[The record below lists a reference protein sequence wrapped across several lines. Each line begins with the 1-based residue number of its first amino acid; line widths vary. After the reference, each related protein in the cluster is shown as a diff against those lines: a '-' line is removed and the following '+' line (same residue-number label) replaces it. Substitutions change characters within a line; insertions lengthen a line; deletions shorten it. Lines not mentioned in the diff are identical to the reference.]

1 MVAKVFIDGEAGT
14 TGLQIRERLSGR
26 RDLELLAIAPE
37 HRKDSSARAEVLN
50 AADLVILCLPDG
62 AARESVSLIR
72 NVRTRVIDAST
83 AHRVAEGW
91 TYGFPELAPG
101 QRTRI
106 AAASRVANPGCW
118 PTGFLALV
126 RPLVDAGVIPTDWPL
141 SVHGVSGY
149 TGGGRPM
156 IAQFE
161 DAAAPDH
168 TDTAF
173 KIYAANLRHKHVPEM
188 RVHAGL
194 TRAPLFTPAV
204 ARLPQGMIVEVPLP
218 LAVLPGS
225 PRLADIWAILG
236 AAYEDA
242 RFVSVASPDEAA
254 ALSGLEAESL
264 AGRNGMRLFV
274 FGDDDL
280 GQARLVAL
288 LDNLG
293 KGAGGAAVQNLNL
306 MLGFDE
312 GEGL

>member
-14 TGLQIRERLSGR
+14 TGLQIRDRLSPR
-26 RDLELLAIAPE
+26 RDIELLGIAPE
-37 HRKDSSARAEVLN
+37 DRKDRSARGKALN
-50 AADLVILCLPDG
+50 AADLVILCLPDD
-62 AARESVSLIR
+62 AARESVSLI
-72 NVRTRVIDAST
+72 NNPHTRVIDAST

-101 QRTRI
+101 QRERI
-106 AAASRVANPGCW
+106 AGATRVANPGCW

-126 RPLVDAGVIPTDWPL
+126 SPLVAEGAIPADWPL

-149 TGGGRPM
+149 TGGGKPM

-161 DAAAPDH
+161 DPDAPDH

-204 ARLPQGMIVEVPLP
+204 ARFPQGMIVEVPLP
-218 LAVLPGS
+218 LAVLPGA
-225 PRLADIWAILG
+225 PRLADIRGILNEAYLG
-236 AAYEDA
+236 ARFIQVADA
-242 RFVSVASPDEAA
+242 NETAA
-254 ALSGLEAESL
+254 TTSLEAEGL
-264 AGRNGMRLFV
+264 AGQNGMKIFV
-274 FGDDDL
+274 FGDDGL

-306 MLGFDE
+306 MLGLGEDE
-312 GEGL
+312 AL

>member
-14 TGLQIRERLSGR
+14 TGLQIRDRLSGR
-26 RDLELLAIAPE
+26 RDLEFLAIAPE
-37 HRKDSSARAEVLN
+37 HRKDLSARAEALN
-50 AADLVILCLPDG
+50 AADLVILCLPDE
-62 AARESVSLIR
+62 AARESVSLIA
-72 NVRTRVIDAST
+72 NPGTRVIDAST

-101 QRTRI
+101 QRVKI
-106 AAASRVANPGCW
+106 SGAARVANPGCW

-126 RPLVDAGVIPTDWPL
+126 KPLVAAGVIPADWPL

-149 TGGGRPM
+149 TGGGRAM

-161 DAAAPDH
+161 DAQAPDH

-188 RVHAGL
+188 RIHAGL

-204 ARLPQGMIVEVPLP
+204 ARFPQGMIVEVPLP
-218 LAVLPGS
+218 LAALPGA
-225 PRLADIWAILG
+225 PRLTDVQAVLS
-236 AAYEDA
+236 AAYTEA
-242 RFVSVASPDEAA
+242 RFIEVAGAGEAA
-254 ALSGLEAESL
+254 GLGGLEAESL
-264 AGRNGMRLFV
+264 AGRNGMKLFV

-293 KGAGGAAVQNLNL
+293 KGAGGATVQNLNL

>member
-14 TGLQIRERLSGR
+14 TGLQIRDRLSGR
-26 RDLELLAIAPE
+26 RDLKLLAIPPE
-37 HRKDSSARAEVLN
+37 HRKDASARADALN
-50 AADLVILCLPDG
+50 AADLVILCLPDE
-62 AARESVSLIR
+62 AARESVSLIS
-72 NVRTRVIDAST
+72 NPHTRVIDAST

-91 TYGFPELAPG
+91 TYGFPELGPG
-101 QRTRI
+101 QKEKI
-106 AAASRVANPGCW
+106 ARAARVANPGCW

-126 RPLVDAGVIPTDWPL
+126 RPLVAAEVIPADWPL

-149 TGGGRPM
+149 TGGGRVM

-161 DAAAPDH
+161 DLRAPGH

-204 ARLPQGMIVEVPLP
+204 ARFPQGMIVEVPLP
-218 LAVLPGS
+218 LAALPGA
-225 PRLADIWAILG
+225 PGLADVRGLLSEAY
-236 AAYEDA
+236 AAS
-242 RFVSVASPDEAA
+242 RFIQVASAEETAA
-254 ALSGLEAESL
+254 TVGLEAETL
-264 AGRNGMRLFV
+264 AGQNGMKLFV
-274 FGDDDL
+274 FGDDNL

-312 GEGL
+312 GQGL